1 MRVRAILTPAAQ
13 ERLPPMVENDR
24 MRRSHRYRAQTSGM
38 PQEGSKLFAERAR
51 IERLSRVREL
61 VFGSL
66 DGLIVPLGVVSGVAG
81 GTGDSRAV
89 IVAGV
94 AEAFAGALSMGAG
107 EFIAARAEAQVQ
119 TTEVQK
125 ELEEMRSAPDFE
137 RRELAQIYE
146 HDGVSPADAQLL
158 VDTLSR
164 YPQAYQTA
172 MVGKE
177 LGISTLEPE
186 TVKVPEALTIGASY
200 LVGSI
205 FPLIAYF
212 FLPIEQ
218 ALPVSLVLT
227 FIALVVVGYIKGKL
241 ASMNLM
247 RSILEIVAVGVLSAA
262 GGYILGTLVPHLFG
276 Y

>member
-1 MRVRAILTPAAQ
+1 VRPRTDHSRDGSASVGAAQ
-13 ERLPPMVENDR
+13 E
-24 MRRSHRYRAQTSGM
+24 
-38 PQEGSKLFAERAR
+38 GSLLFAERDR

-81 GTGDSRAV
+81 GIGDSRAV
-89 IVAGV
+89 IVAGI

-107 EFIAARAEAQVQ
+107 EFIAGRSEAQVHQ
-119 TTEVQK
+119 TEIRK
-125 ELEEMRSAPDFE
+125 ELEEMQHAPEFE
-137 RRELAQIYE
+137 LRELIEIYE
-146 HDGVSPADAQLL
+146 QDGMTPEDATT
-158 VDTLSR
+158 VVTTLAR
-164 YPQAYQTA
+164 YPRAYQTA

-186 TVKVPEALTIGASY
+186 TVRLPEALTMGASY

-212 FLPIEQ
+212 FLPVPI

-227 FIALVVVGYIKGKL
+227 FVALVIVGTIKGKL
-241 ASMNLM
+241 ASMNLWT
-247 RSILEIVAVGVLSAA
+247 SIAEIVAVGVLSAG
-262 GGYILGTLVPHLFG
+262 GGYLLGTWLPHLFG

>member
-1 MRVRAILTPAAQ
+1 MAAAPA
-13 ERLPPMVENDR
+13 
-24 MRRSHRYRAQTSGM
+24 
-38 PQEGSKLFAERAR
+38 QEGSLLFAERDR
-51 IERLSRVREL
+51 IQRLSRVREL

-81 GTGDSRAV
+81 GLGDSRAV

-119 TTEVQK
+119 RTEVRK
-125 ELEEMRSAPDFE
+125 ELDEMENSPE
-137 RRELAQIYE
+137 YEKRELIQIYQ
-146 HDGVSPADAQLL
+146 HDGMTLEDAT
-158 VDTLSR
+158 VVVETMSR
-164 YPQAYQTA
+164 YPIAYQTA

-177 LGISTLEPE
+177 LGIPTLEPE
-186 TVKVPEALTIGASY
+186 TVKIPESITIGVSY

-212 FLPIEQ
+212 FLPVPQ
-218 ALPVSLVLT
+218 ALPVSLLLT
-227 FIALVVVGYIKGKL
+227 FIALVIVGIIKGKL
-241 ASMNLM
+241 ASMNLWV
-247 RSILEIVAVGVLSAA
+247 SVIEIVVVGVISAA
-262 GGYILGTLVPHLFG
+262 GGYILGVLVPHLFG

>member
-1 MRVRAILTPAAQ
+1 MAHA
-13 ERLPPMVENDR
+13 
-24 MRRSHRYRAQTSGM
+24 S
-38 PQEGSKLFAERAR
+38 QEGSRLFAERDR

-81 GTGDSRAV
+81 GVGDSRAV
-89 IVAGV
+89 IVAGI

-107 EFIAARAEAQVQ
+107 EFIASRSEAQVHQ
-119 TTEVQK
+119 TEVRK
-125 ELEEMRSAPDFE
+125 ELDEMENAPEFEMR
-137 RRELAQIYE
+137 ELIEIYE
-146 HDGVSPADAQLL
+146 QDGMTPDDAST
-158 VDTLSR
+158 VVRTLAR

-177 LGISTLEPE
+177 LGIPTLEIE
-186 TVKVPEALTIGASY
+186 TVKIPQAVTMGFSY

-212 FLPIEQ
+212 FFPVPVAFPI
-218 ALPVSLVLT
+218 SLVLT
-227 FIALVVVGYIKGKL
+227 FVALVILGVIKGKL
-241 ASMNLM
+241 ASMNLPK
-247 RSILEIVAVGVLSAA
+247 SILEIVVVGGVSA
-262 GGYILGTLVPHLFG
+262 GGGYLLGTWLPHLFG